1 MGEKKKMKMP
11 VRNPAMKDWEIQRMK
26 QFKAEKHPDLII
38 FKLQMIDKYG
48 KQIERV
54 FE

>member
-1 MGEKKKMKMP
+1 MKMP
-11 VRNPAMKDWEIQRMK
+11 IRNPMKDWEIQRMK

-38 FKLQMIDKYG
+38 FKLQMMDKYG
-48 KQIERV
+48 KQIERI